1 MNEKTHV
8 LLPTERIDEAMLSC
22 TVPGFY
28 GELRIELSILKE
40 AARGV
45 NLRIER
51 HAVTQ
56 TMSTKSDVGILSAN
70 DRVSKARQDF
80 SPFGSKLRLECPLPT
95 LVLKFRDGFLSSIE
109 QVGVSVARVSA

>member
-1 MNEKTHV
+1 MNEKNHV
-8 LLPTERIDEAMLSC
+8 PLPTERIDEAMLSC
-22 TVPGFY
+22 AVPGFY

-51 HAVTQ
+51 HTVTQ
-56 TMSTKSDVGILSAN
+56 TQTSKSDVAILSAN
-70 DRVSKARQDF
+70 ERVSKARQAF
-80 SPFGSKLRLECPLPT
+80 SPFGPKLRLECPVPA

-109 QVGVSVARVSA
+109 QSEVSVARVSA